1 MMIDKTTRRAAAP
14 RAAGKPGAASKTTGR
29 RAAPKR
35 TAQELHGRIQHRA
48 YELWEREGRPH
59 GRDQAHWYQAELE
72 ITRAGTRAAA

>member
-1 MMIDKTTRRAAAP
+1 MIDKTMSRAAAP
-14 RAAGKPGAASKTTGR
+14 KAAIARPGGTSKTASR

-35 TAQELHGRIQHRA
+35 TADELHRRIQHRA

-59 GRDQAHWYQAELE
+59 GRDHAHWYQAELE

>member
-1 MMIDKTTRRAAAP
+1 MIDKTRSRAAAP
-14 RAAGKPGAASKTTGR
+14 KATAKLATTPSRTASR
-29 RAAPKR
+29 RSAPKR
-35 TAQELHGRIQHRA
+35 TAQELYRRIQHRA